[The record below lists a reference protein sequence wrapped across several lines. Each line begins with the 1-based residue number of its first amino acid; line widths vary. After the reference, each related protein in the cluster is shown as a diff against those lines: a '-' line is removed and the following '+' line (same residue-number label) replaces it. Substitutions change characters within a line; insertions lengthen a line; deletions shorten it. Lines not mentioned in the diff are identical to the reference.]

1 MRLPTLV
8 AIALGLT
15 VGLAVP
21 RPLEC
26 RGQGGAA
33 AVEAGDAAAA
43 PGAEPAGRSGWTTY
57 LLATL
62 LVLLN
67 TVWLVLVVLQLPG
80 TWLMVLSAGLLALV
94 RPGMFSVW
102 TLLVVVALAT
112 LGEIVEFASGLVGAK
127 TVRATRWGGWGGLIG
142 AIVGAVIGMFA
153 IPVPIVG
160 SLIGACAGAAAGAFL
175 LEFVGA
181 ERSLS
186 DAMRSGLGA
195 GVGRLAG
202 AVAKLA
208 LGAAIWLILAVAAFW
223 P

>member
-15 VGLAVP
+15 FVLAVP

-33 AVEAGDAAAA
+33 EVEAGGRD
-43 PGAEPAGRSGWTTY
+43 GAEPAGQSGWITY

-142 AIVGAVIGMFA
+142 AIAGAVIGTFT
-153 IPVPIVG
+153 IPVPLVG

-181 ERSLS
+181 ERSVS
-186 DAMRSGLGA
+186 DSVRSGLGA

-202 AVAKLA
+202 AVAKLGV
-208 LGAAIWLILAVAAFW
+208 GAAIWLILAVAAFW